1 MLHETQP
8 DRHAIDASPL
18 VLNLKGVAAALGV
31 SPQRFRNIRRE
42 LEKLGF
48 PRALPVLTGR
58 WSRAAVVAWV
68 EHNGQPA
75 QVVTKSQADE
85 EVAFATQE
93 FQRRYVGGAA

>member
-58 WSRAAVVAWV
+58 WSRAAVVAWI

-75 QVVTKSQADE
+75 QIVSRSAADKAIEQAI
-85 EVAFATQE
+85 AE
-93 FQRRYVGGAA
+93 FQHRYVGGVA